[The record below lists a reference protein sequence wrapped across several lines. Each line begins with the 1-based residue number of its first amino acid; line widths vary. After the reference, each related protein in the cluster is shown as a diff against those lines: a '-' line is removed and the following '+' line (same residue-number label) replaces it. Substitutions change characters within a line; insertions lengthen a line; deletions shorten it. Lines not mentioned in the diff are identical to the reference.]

1 MRKIEYYEK
10 FSKQICEFLGV
21 KLELEGN
28 GSQVE
33 FIPKFKSNFMRKTLD
48 QIGSFFIVAD
58 MILEKY
64 YENNNSIYFSNLI
77 EEFTQVLISEMVTK
91 NFKLTH
97 EQLNFIETL
106 KEVSNETYENESS
119 TLSVLIFK
127 NKATIKEE
135 LDKIEL
141 DYLPFEEEKDIKE
154 IFKEKL
160 SLIMLNGDNLLLIV
174 GEDYK
179 VYGVGVNRSKTTV
192 VKEKMFQDF
201 RVENNGYLI
210 NYLKLLSKNLLK
222 HIDKSVIE
230 LGSRGEFSLDEKKI
244 KKLVEYSRK
253 QMISAENLY
262 DIHNK
267 KIIKMFPFVYTEI
280 DKRELKIYLQNS
292 VDNFLSYKNGKWRLK
307 SFHVLKFLILDTFYI
322 DSYIHNLFNNNKENK
337 DITSDMV
344 MNIDML
350 IRIIKSLLDEGKG
363 GLFLILN
370 RTITKEQRK
379 KIYIDEDSEK
389 TIYEKIILKE
399 NKNAQLKDHN
409 FEYLKLIS
417 KIDGAVTLDYNF
429 NLLSFGKL
437 IHLDLEGHTSN
448 IQGARTAAALSGSK
462 YGLAIK
468 VSEDG
473 NITIWQNKGKK
484 LEI

>member
-1 MRKIEYYEK
+1 
-10 FSKQICEFLGV
+10 
-21 KLELEGN
+21 
-28 GSQVE
+28 
-33 FIPKFKSNFMRKTLD
+33 
-48 QIGSFFIVAD
+48 
-58 MILEKY
+58 
-64 YENNNSIYFSNLI
+64 
-77 EEFTQVLISEMVTK
+77 
-91 NFKLTH
+91 
-97 EQLNFIETL
+97 
-106 KEVSNETYENESS
+106 
-119 TLSVLIFK
+119 
-127 NKATIKEE
+127 
-135 LDKIEL
+135 
-141 DYLPFEEEKDIKE
+141 
-154 IFKEKL
+154 
-160 SLIMLNGDNLLLIV
+160 
-174 GEDYK
+174 
-179 VYGVGVNRSKTTV
+179 
-192 VKEKMFQDF
+192 
-201 RVENNGYLI
+201 
-210 NYLKLLSKNLLK
+210 
-222 HIDKSVIE
+222 
-230 LGSRGEFSLDEKKI
+230 
-244 KKLVEYSRK
+244 
-253 QMISAENLY
+253 
-262 DIHNK
+262 
-267 KIIKMFPFVYTEI
+267 
-280 DKRELKIYLQNS
+280 
-292 VDNFLSYKNGKWRLK
+292 
-307 SFHVLKFLILDTFYI
+307 
-322 DSYIHNLFNNNKENK
+322 
-337 DITSDMV
+337 MV

-473 NITIWQNKGKK
+473 NITIWQDKGKK